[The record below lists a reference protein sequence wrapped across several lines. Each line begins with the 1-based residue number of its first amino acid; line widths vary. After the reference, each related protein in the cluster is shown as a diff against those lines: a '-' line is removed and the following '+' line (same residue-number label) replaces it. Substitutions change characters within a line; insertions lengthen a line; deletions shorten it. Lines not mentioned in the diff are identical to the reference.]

1 MSVEWTSTDLPRA
14 EVRREHSA
22 TVQGLRIEVRE
33 ELALGISWSV
43 IGYLDDFNLHAFKYG
58 GAVRIVE
65 EAKAAAV
72 AAARRLLEL
81 GARGTR

>member
-1 MSVEWTSTDLPRA
+1 MSVEWTSNEEPER
-14 EVRREHSA
+14 EVRREHTA
-22 TVQGLRIEVRE
+22 AVEGLRVTVVETPADR
-33 ELALGISWSV
+33 AFSWTAH
-43 IGYLDDFNLHAFKYG
+43 GYLDDFRLDAYDYL
-58 GAVRIVE
+58 AAASVE